1 MDYGLV
7 NAFLASQ
14 DLNENE
20 QMLRQN
26 LVSLNEAVQ
35 KLTQERATAAEQF
48 QRKEQE
54 LLKFSGALENQLAM
68 VSELARQ
75 KGMEPLSPPV
85 EEEVSDT
92 E

>member
-26 LVSLNEAVQ
+26 LVSLNDAVQ
-35 KLTQERATAAEQF
+35 KLTQERASAAEKF

-68 VSELARQ
+68 VSELARK
-75 KGMEPLSPPV
+75 KGLEPLVQAQSS
-85 EEEVSDT
+85 EEEAED
-92 E
+92 

>member
-7 NAFLASQ
+7 NAFLAAQ
-14 DLNENE
+14 DLSENE

-54 LLKFSGALENQLAM
+54 LLKFSGALENQLSM
-68 VSELARQ
+68 VSELARK
-75 KGMEPLSPPV
+75 KGLEPLV
-85 EEEVSDT
+85 QNVSDEEPDT

>member
-7 NAFLASQ
+7 NAFLAAQ
-14 DLNENE
+14 DLSENE

-54 LLKFSGALENQLAM
+54 LLKFSGALENQLSM
-68 VSELARQ
+68 VSELARK
-75 KGMEPLSPPV
+75 KGLEPLV
-85 EEEVSDT
+85 QDVSDEEPDT